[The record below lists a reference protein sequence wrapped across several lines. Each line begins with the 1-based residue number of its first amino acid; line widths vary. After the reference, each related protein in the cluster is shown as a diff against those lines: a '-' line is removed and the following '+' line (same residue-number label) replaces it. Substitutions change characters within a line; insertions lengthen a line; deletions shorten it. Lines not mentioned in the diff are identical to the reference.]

1 VGMVT
6 KSIISALFK
15 FLYSICPKRILGS
28 AALTIA
34 ACLWASAQS
43 DLEEANIRPRTPSVS
58 TVASAS
64 VVLSN
69 VDLVLL
75 NVTVLDR
82 ADRAVTGL
90 QSRDFAVLDDNKPQT
105 VRYISNVDEPASL
118 VIVLDASA
126 SMAPKI
132 EAERN
137 AVKEL
142 INSSN
147 PQDEFSLVVLND
159 KPHLLFGFDDPVAD
173 MQAAV
178 AAIQPTGFTALWDG
192 IYLGVQE
199 LRNAHNRRQAM
210 IVISDGGDNHSRY
223 TESDLKSVLEE
234 AHAEMYAIGIFDSS
248 VHTFEERLGP
258 SQLDEL
264 ASVTGGR
271 LFSLRDV
278 RDLPQTMM
286 QISWELRN
294 QYLLGY
300 YAGKQ
305 DRDGKWHKVKVRLCG
320 RASETKYRLYSK
332 KGYYATAQ

>member
-1 VGMVT
+1 MRVKGV
-6 KSIISALFK
+6 
-15 FLYSICPKRILGS
+15 LG
-28 AALTIA
+28 AAILTITT
-34 ACLWASAQS
+34 CLWASAQV
-43 DLEEANIRPRTPSVS
+43 EREQVNIVPRTTSVS
-58 TVASAS
+58 AVSSAS

-82 ADRAVTGL
+82 EDRAVTGL
-90 QSRDFAVLDDNKPQT
+90 QARDFAVLDDNKPQT

-132 EAERN
+132 EAERS

-178 AAIQPTGFTALWDG
+178 AAIQPTGSTALWDG

-199 LRNAHNRRQAM
+199 LRLGHNRRKAI
-210 IVISDGGDNHSRY
+210 IVISDGGDNHSQY
-223 TESDLKSVLEE
+223 TESELKSVLEE
-234 AHAEMYAIGIFDSS
+234 SDAEMYAIGIFDSF
-248 VHTFEERLGP
+248 VHTFEEKQGP

-278 RDLPQTMM
+278 RELPRAMT
-286 QISWELRN
+286 QISRELRN
-294 QYLLGY
+294 QYVLGY
-300 YAGKQ
+300 YAGNQ
-305 DRDGKWHKVKVRLCG
+305 DRDGKWHKLKVLLSG
-320 RASETKYRLYSK
+320 QASAAKLRLYWK
-332 KGYYATAQ
+332 KGYYASAQ